1 MAQKPVYLTP
11 PGLAELEAELEH
23 LRTVKRHEVAARIA
37 AAKQLANPDHNAE
50 YDDAMNERAFV
61 EGRILTLENIVRN
74 AVIIDP
80 TSSTADSV
88 GVGSRV
94 VVIDEEG
101 AERAYTIVGSA
112 EAHPKEGK
120 ISNESPV
127 GRALLGR
134 RIGDEVQVLAPAGV
148 TKLVVKEIH

>member
-11 PGLAELEAELEH
+11 QGLTELEAELEH

-37 AAKQLANPDHNAE
+37 EAKQLSNPDHNAE
-50 YDDAMNERAFV
+50 YDDAMNERSFV

-80 TSSTADSV
+80 TASTADSV

-134 RIGDEVQVLAPAGV
+134 RIGDEVQVLVPAGV